1 MLKYI
6 YIYIFIYD
14 VYIYIYKFCVI
25 YKIHIVL
32 RVSDVQIVYVFSNC
46 FSRNWVRYTSF
57 TKSSFI
63 KGVQQK
69 VSIVPWFRIA
79 RFGAHSIRAMKLGL
93 WLLGSARPSATR
105 CSIAF
110 ICIIATITTIIS
122 VNTGDWAGFV
132 RCRPTIPSST
142 SSTSTQAP
150 STTQA
155 PQPVATLTPAL
166 TNDLLGW
173 PTETPL
179 PGRVKLSQSSCT
191 YEPSVSRRCHLW
203 CLQPEWTKKKPGGK
217 RLKCCSGDG
226 HIVERD
232 PAPYKMVVAYLYTG
246 EEQMLRTHFR
256 TWAKFSNDVLRQL
269 RFLFAIETQDQI
281 YTRNNRAEWI
291 KKPPNTTISFGTP
304 TSPADVL
311 FQEFGNLSRKPDVHM
326 VAVQEHL
333 NWNVG
338 GKRNLLMHV
347 ADSWHVDSWVLLTD
361 MDMKISESFFK
372 SCLDIILDSSSKR
385 KLHKFQRQKP
395 TGEMKPHPGTW
406 LMKTGLYWQSGGCDE
421 DFVGSYGQT
430 DPHFDYRAKQTNHD
444 GVELH
449 DNMVLIEMDQKK
461 TGHRNIHRNAGL
473 FALKRQDRIRWSNDY
488 LRFAWGLV
496 DCR

>member
-1 MLKYI
+1 M
-6 YIYIFIYD
+6 
-14 VYIYIYKFCVI
+14 KF
-25 YKIHIVL
+25 HGFGL
-32 RVSDVQIVYVFSNC
+32 Q
-46 FSRNWVRYTSF
+46 
-57 TKSSFI
+57 
-63 KGVQQK
+63 
-69 VSIVPWFRIA
+69 

-93 WLLGSARPSATR
+93 WLLGSARPSATQ
-105 CSIAF
+105 CSMTA
-110 ICIIATITTIIS
+110 IIS
-122 VNTGDWAGFV
+122 VQPRDWAGFV
-132 RCRPTIPSST
+132 NKCRPLTIPSST

-150 STTQA
+150 STSQA
-155 PQPVATLTPAL
+155 PQPEVATTPSL
-166 TNDLLGW
+166 FVTNDFLGGW

-179 PGRVKLSQSSCT
+179 PGRVKLQGQSSCT
-191 YEPSVSRRCHLW
+191 YEPSVSRRCRFW
-203 CLQPEWTKKKPGGK
+203 CLEPEWTKKKPGGK

-226 HIVERD
+226 HVVEQD

-246 EEQMLRTHFR
+246 EEQMLRTHLR
-256 TWAKFSNDVLRQL
+256 TWSTFSNDVLRQL

-281 YTRNNRAEWI
+281 YTRNDRAEWI
-291 KKPPNTTISFGTP
+291 KKPPNTTILFRTP

-311 FQEFGNLSRKPDVHM
+311 LQEFGNLSRKPDVHM

-333 NWNVG
+333 DWNIG

-385 KLHKFQRQKP
+385 KLHKFQRQRP
-395 TGEMKPHPGTW
+395 SGAMAPHPGTW

-430 DPHFDYRAKQTNHD
+430 DPHFDYRAKKTYRARKIND
-444 GVELH
+444 DDIIELH
-449 DNMVLIEMDQKK
+449 NNAVLIEMDQEKK
-461 TGHRNIHRNAGL
+461 GNRNIDRNAEL
-473 FALKRQDRIRWSNDY
+473 FTLKRQGSIRWSKDY